1 MNRTWASLSTVT
13 HRSSRL
19 AVLDAVGD
27 RVPGRR
33 LGHRCCGQGHADYHL
48 NVGYR
53 QYFEEGNKFVNFLK
67 RGNNVLK
74 RGNNLSRNQPHPIAG
89 AEPEPRTGNKKGG
102 DPDKRETQLPGPWT
116 INNGF
121 HLVLVIWKTHFKFS

>member
-19 AVLDAVGD
+19 AVLDAVSD

-48 NVGYR
+48 IIGYG
-53 QYFEEGNKFVNFLK
+53 QDFEKGKKFVNI
-67 RGNNVLK
+67 LK
-74 RGNNLSRNQPHPIAG
+74 RGNNLTRSEPHPIAG
-89 AEPEPRTGNKKGG
+89 AEPESRTGNKKGG

-116 INNGF
+116 INHDF
-121 HLVLVIWKTHFKFS
+121 HLVLVIWETHFKFS